1 MPRVWRRPW
10 GVPMV
15 AELAARAHTRIAYV
29 LFIEGIPWAFT
40 DEQQLVGGGNED
52 FTWIGQTHGD
62 RQVILGLKVPDYI
75 TYSVNLQTGMFSTD
89 DSATFGLTDFEFAGS
104 NLIRLLQEIDPENV
118 SQRLGPKDDP
128 APSTLLDTGNPANDL
143 EVWNKWVN
151 QEAIGQFGERRRF
164 QVFPSDP
171 LPGYDHA
178 AISGIP
184 ANPMAPSAVYDVPT
198 FFRGRLC
205 ALYRLYKDVTNPAE
219 SYTAWP
225 SWTAQFESGQ
235 ALVWW
240 GTLDEVSAES
250 KEWKLRCR
258 GPSSWLRKML
268 NSNRAA
274 EWSAINTTLT
284 LDTTPGQREDLICID
299 SYYKNFVGVKHQA
312 QYSQY
317 LDPEDVLPTSGYYQD
332 YIGAINSRLQ
342 VVLAD
347 VGEEISWTNEEGA
360 EATFEPFG
368 VTVSIDP
375 AADPATE
382 FCAIFRLTMHDKVW
396 RFIGYDP
403 KVQPTAAH
411 DQTTWIQF
419 VSGDENVISGNK
431 VDPPAAGYWTAIF
444 HTLPLGMTTP
454 EEAGPDC
461 DNNGNKRLFVPLLN
475 NPGGVNML
483 WPTAKQQ
490 VAVGDNQVPPY
501 NEGQLNRP
509 PANFTFDIDDF
520 TGLCDRSGYLA
531 FRGKYRNNIDEEPR
545 DMVQL
550 AKVSWRNDDASNGE
564 TFAGGSNRRWAYI
577 EKWLDPRNFGINNP
591 PLKEVWSSAEGD
603 LEFVPF
609 AYLGYRV
616 DNAADRADMVL
627 LRTLL
632 STGTASWEGFEGED
646 PVRTLGTNAHP
657 DAVYDEGSDVE
668 IADLGL
674 GIYHELIDW
683 RSFTAAAAD
692 LPGGPSGPFNRC
704 KVGVIGPLDSQ
715 ELISRIIT
723 PRGWAI
729 GLKRGKYTCW
739 SMPAKLELDDVEVEL
754 SPTDFD
760 SRDLPFVEQVTLTP
774 TSPIDKWTITY
785 GDSMTGTV
793 GADAELA
800 LSGRSTDRGAPI
812 RHTNVER
819 QIDGQ
824 GLVPTDLWPGGE
836 KPPTW
841 QGDARKRWSQICEW
855 RAQPHVMIVGLPVRP
870 SKAKDLHVGTVVSL
884 STQWCATRDGHY
896 GLTGKLGRVVKV
908 QRALQPGPTKVDIL
922 VQAGDPTL
930 TRRFAPHAW
939 ARDMVSNVEDRYDS
953 AARKILCYRDA
964 MGAGL
969 AADKY
974 DTKYFVE
981 PGWSTIGGGNALVHG
996 WQHDG
1001 REWAK
1006 TFEFKAESVGQNTGA
1021 CWVVWEAGTFSGKFW
1036 EARYTLLLLA
1046 PYDDQPAA
1054 WAKQIFLVNTRPDHL
1069 FGAGPTKGWKFV

>member
-1 MPRVWRRPW
+1 MPT
-10 GVPMV
+10 V

-62 RQVILGLKVPDYI
+62 RQVILGLKVPDYV

-89 DSATFGLTDFEFAGS
+89 DSATFGITDFAFAGS
-104 NLIRLLQEIDPENV
+104 NLIKLLQEIDPENV

-128 APSTLLDTGNPANDL
+128 APEKLFDTGNPSAELDI
-143 EVWNKWVN
+143 WNKWVN

-164 QVFPSDP
+164 QCFPTDP

-205 ALYRLYKDVTNPAE
+205 ALYRIYKDVTYPVDDHA
-219 SYTAWP
+219 AWP
-225 SWTAQFESGQ
+225 DWTQQFESEKS
-235 ALVWW
+235 LVWW
-240 GTLDEVSAES
+240 GTLDEVSSES
-250 KEWKLRCR
+250 REWKLRCR

-299 SYYKNFVGVKHQA
+299 SYYKNFVGSKKRGQT
-312 QYSQY
+312 SQY
-317 LDPEDVLPTSGYYQD
+317 VDPEDALPAAGYYQD
-332 YIGAINSRLQ
+332 YIAAINSRLQ

-347 VGEEISWTNEEGA
+347 VGADISWTDEENA
-360 EATFEPFG
+360 KANFLSAG
-368 VTVSIDP
+368 VVVSIDE
-375 AADPATE
+375 AADPMTE

-396 RFIGYDP
+396 RFLGYDP
-403 KVQPTAAH
+403 KIQPTAQH
-411 DQTTWIQF
+411 DQETWIQF
-419 VSGDENVISGNK
+419 VSGNANVIDGLK
-431 VDPPAAGYWTAIF
+431 VDPPAGGYWTAIF
-444 HTLPLGMTTP
+444 HTLPLGMMTP

-461 DNNGNKRLFVPLLN
+461 DNNGDNRSFVPLLA

-509 PANFTFDIDDF
+509 PANFTFDIDDYD
-520 TGLCDRSGYLA
+520 GLCNRTGYMA
-531 FRGKYRNNIDEEPR
+531 FRGKFRTDIDEEPR

-550 AKVSWRNDDASNGE
+550 AKVSWENDDASNGE
-564 TFAGGSNRRWAYI
+564 SYNGGSNRRWVYI
-577 EKWLDPRNFGINNP
+577 ERWMDPRYFGINNP
-591 PLKEVWSSAEGD
+591 PIKEVWSSAEGD
-603 LEFVPF
+603 LEYVPF
-609 AYLGYRV
+609 AYLGYRS
-616 DNAADRADMVL
+616 DDFADRADLVL

-632 STGTASWEGFEGED
+632 STGTASWAGFEGEN
-646 PVRTLGTNAHP
+646 PTRTIGTNAHP
-657 DAVYDEGSDVE
+657 DAIYDEGSDVE

-674 GIYHELIDW
+674 GIYHGLIDW
-683 RSFTAAAAD
+683 TSFTDAAAD

-729 GLKRGKYTCW
+729 GMKGGKYSCW
-739 SMPAKLELDDVEVEL
+739 SLPAELDIGDVEVTL
-754 SPTDFD
+754 TPTDFD
-760 SRDLPFVEQVTLTP
+760 SRDMPFVEQVSLTP
-774 TSPIDKWTITY
+774 TSPIDKWTISY

-793 GADAELA
+793 GFEGGELA
-800 LSGRSTDRGAPI
+800 LTGRSTDRGAPI

-819 QIDGQ
+819 QVDGQ
-824 GLVPTDLWPGGE
+824 GLVPTDLWTE
-836 KPPTW
+836 NKPPTW

-855 RAQPHVMIVGLPVRP
+855 RARPHVMVVGLPVRP

-884 STQWCATRDGHY
+884 TTHWCATRDGNY
-896 GLTGKLGRVVKV
+896 GLTAKLGRVVKV

-922 VQAGDPTL
+922 VQAGDPL
-930 TRRFAPHAW
+930 NFRRFAPHAW
-939 ARDMVSNVEDRYDS
+939 AVDMVTDVEDRYDE
-953 AARKILCYRDA
+953 ANRKITCYRDA
-964 MGAGL
+964 MGANL
-969 AADKY
+969 KPEKY
-974 DTKYFVE
+974 DTEWFVE
-981 PGWSTIGGGNALVHG
+981 PAWLGLGGGNALVYG

-1001 REWAK
+1001 REWRK
-1006 TFEFKAESVGQNTGA
+1006 TFEFKAESVGQAGDTS
-1021 CWVVWEAGTFSGKFW
+1021 WIVWEAGTFSGKFW
-1036 EARYTLLLLA
+1036 ESEYTLLLLA

-1054 WAKQIFLVNTRPDHL
+1054 WAKQIFLVNTRPDHK
-1069 FGAGPTKGWKFV
+1069 FGAGPTKGWKFI